1 MMQLQ
6 IILLSSSLAILTG
19 CMDGTKSPEPTAP
32 VSIRTGL
39 TATIQVNL
47 HEGGEAVD
55 VVAAVFDDGE
65 RINLVGGD
73 VIEAVTATQDTLLAP
88 VEVQNGD
95 YAGVLPLDEPNDV
108 ITVSI
113 QHRPVASREDRWYP
127 VDILM
132 VDAEPSEYVG
142 RSATVLIPTE
152 LDLLGPPEQAIYT
165 SRGDNIDITWVPGGE
180 GDSMRLSASVSCRNS
195 YGGLSYG
202 LTYDMG
208 DDDGHYSIGMNKLA
222 YNDTLTSLVLA
233 FSEHISRVL
242 FAAVAEA
249 LTLGLVDADDFERA
263 PINIETADCDIYLL
277 LMREQIGELDAE
289 FDGGQAIGSTSAAT
303 TILYR
308 PNGS

>member
-113 QHRPVASREDRWYP
+113 QHRPV
-127 VDILM
+127 
-132 VDAEPSEYVG
+132 
-142 RSATVLIPTE
+142 
-152 LDLLGPPEQAIYT
+152 
-165 SRGDNIDITWVPGGE
+165 
-180 GDSMRLSASVSCRNS
+180 
-195 YGGLSYG
+195 
-202 LTYDMG
+202 
-208 DDDGHYSIGMNKLA
+208 
-222 YNDTLTSLVLA
+222 
-233 FSEHISRVL
+233 
-242 FAAVAEA
+242 
-249 LTLGLVDADDFERA
+249 
-263 PINIETADCDIYLL
+263 
-277 LMREQIGELDAE
+277 
-289 FDGGQAIGSTSAAT
+289 
-303 TILYR
+303 
-308 PNGS
+308 